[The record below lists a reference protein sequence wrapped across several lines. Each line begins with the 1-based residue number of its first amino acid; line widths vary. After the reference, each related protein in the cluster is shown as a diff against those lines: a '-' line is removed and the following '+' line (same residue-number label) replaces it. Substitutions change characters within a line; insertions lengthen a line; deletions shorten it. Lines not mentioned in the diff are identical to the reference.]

1 MKTEQTPITGKEN
14 PRDLPPQLQ
23 TLAEFYAAF
32 NQRDL
37 EKMAQVWA
45 PSDEA
50 VIINPVGIT
59 RGWQEIRAGY
69 ARMFSGPGSG
79 QVEFYDYSVQVDGEL
94 CYSVG
99 RERGE
104 FRQPGTSIPLA
115 ARTTNI
121 LKLIGGR
128 WRLVHHHVSMDD
140 PEMLAAFQRASS
152 AQRTK

>member
-23 TLAEFYAAF
+23 ALSEFYAAF

-37 EKMAQVWA
+37 EKMARVWA

-50 VIINPVGIT
+50 VIVNPVGIT
-59 RGWQEIRAGY
+59 RGWEEIRAGY
-69 ARMFSGPGSG
+69 NHMFSGSGSG
-79 QVEFYDYSVQVDGEL
+79 QVELYDYSVHADGEL
-94 CYSVG
+94 CYVVG

-104 FRQPGTSIPLA
+104 YRHKGTRIPLA

-121 LKLIGGR
+121 LKSIGGR
-128 WRLVHHHVSMDD
+128 WRLVHHHVSLED
-140 PEMLAAFQRASS
+140 PEMLAAYQGALS
-152 AQRTK
+152 AQRA

>member
-1 MKTEQTPITGKEN
+1 MKTEQTPITGSEN

-23 TLAEFYAAF
+23 ALSEFYAAF

-59 RGWQEIRAGY
+59 RGWKEIRAGY
-69 ARMFSGPGSG
+69 TRMFSEPGSG
-79 QVEFYDYSVQVDGEL
+79 QVEFYDYSVHADGEL
-94 CYSVG
+94 CYIVG

-104 FRQPGTSIPLA
+104 FRQEGTSIPLI

-121 LKLIGGR
+121 FKYIGGQ
-128 WRLVHHHVSMDD
+128 WRLVHHHVSLDD
-140 PEMLAAFQRASS
+140 PQTLAAFQQALGAR
-152 AQRTK
+152 